1 MQTIRRFLPPSN
13 PCHPDA
19 RSVSSRRLRAAG
31 AALLGLLLAAC
42 GGGGGDGA
50 ATTATVST
58 ASAVSAASAAT
69 TPAATSSNIDAASA
83 LEQLNAARA
92 VARTCGTTLMP
103 AVAPLRW
110 NAALEQ
116 AAVGHSEWM
125 QANDTFSHTGAD
137 GSTVGTRATAAG
149 YEWKMVGENI
159 AAGQPDVPS
168 VIKAWLDS
176 EGHCMN
182 IMHPDFVDV
191 ALAMKPGTSSNTY
204 RTWWTLDFGRP
215 L

>member
-1 MQTIRRFLPPSN
+1 MQTTRRHFPPSN

-19 RSVSSRRLRAAG
+19 RCTSSRRLRAAG
-31 AALLGLLLAAC
+31 AVLLGLLLAAC
-42 GGGGGDGA
+42 GGGGSDG
-50 ATTATVST
+50 TTATVST

-69 TPAATSSNIDAASA
+69 TPAAMSSNIDAASA

-110 NAALEQ
+110 DAALAP
-116 AAVGHSEWM
+116 AAVGPAEWM
-125 QANDTFSHTGAD
+125 QANNTFSHTGAD

-149 YEWKMVGENI
+149 YAWKMVGENI
-159 AAGQPDVPS
+159 AAGQRDVPS
-168 VIKAWLDS
+168 VIAAWLES
-176 EGHCMN
+176 EGHCRN

-191 ALAMKPGTSSNTY
+191 ALALKPGTSSNTY

>member
-1 MQTIRRFLPPSN
+1 MQTTRRHFPPSN

-19 RSVSSRRLRAAG
+19 RCTSSRRLRAAG
-31 AALLGLLLAAC
+31 AVLLGLLLAAC
-42 GGGGGDGA
+42 GGGGSDG
-50 ATTATVST
+50 TTATVST

-69 TPAATSSNIDAASA
+69 TPAAMSSNIDAASA

-137 GSTVGTRATAAG
+137 GSTVGTRVTAAG
-149 YEWKMVGENI
+149 YAWKMVGENI
-159 AAGQPDVPS
+159 AAGQPDVTS
-168 VIKAWLDS
+168 VIAAWLAS
-176 EGHCMN
+176 EGHCRN